1 MATVLGQQSDGIYQ
15 HLAKS
20 NPNRNLVVSPLSI
33 ESVLSLL
40 YMGAEGTT
48 ARELQTAL
56 RLQSGSKEELVTNY
70 KAKLESLQA
79 SREGYTIQVA
89 NRIYVNDRLAL
100 HPEYNQLVRDSFK
113 AEAEAISLEDSAKAA
128 EGINQWVRDQT
139 YGKINGIVEPDNMTP
154 DLRAVLVNAI
164 YFKGQWQSQFDPK
177 ATEVS
182 PFKVTPDERVSV
194 PMMHQTGT
202 FRSHTF
208 HDWSGQVL
216 ELPYRNSNLSML
228 IFLPNEPNEPNGLSK
243 MEEKMAGFSEPL
255 GAGEMLVV
263 LPKFKIEFRT
273 ELQESLEQLGVREVF
288 SDQSNLSGLF
298 ADGSGGKVSRVT
310 HKAFLEVNEEGA
322 EAAAATGSFSEFPLP
337 HSFLNTFFLLSLAAM
352 VSLRSGFAT
361 SFVADHPFAFMI
373 RDHNTVYFQ
382 GRVVNPA

>member
-1 MATVLGQQSDGIYQ
+1 MKYLCLILWVTAVVGQQADGIYQ

-20 NPNRNLVVSPLSI
+20 NPNKNLVVSPLSI
-33 ESVLSLL
+33 ETVLSLL

-48 ARELQTAL
+48 AQELQTAL
-56 RLQSGSKEELVTNY
+56 RLQSGSKQELAAKY
-70 KAKLESLQA
+70 KTKLESFQV
-79 SREGYTIQVA
+79 SREGYTMQVA
-89 NRIYVNDRLAL
+89 NRIYVNDRLTL
-100 HPEYNQLVRDSFK
+100 HPEYNQLVRDPFK
-113 AEAEAISLEDSAKAA
+113 AEAEAINLGDSSKAA

-139 YGKINGIVEPDNMTP
+139 HGKINGIVEPDSMTP
-154 DLRAVLVNAI
+154 EVRAVLVNAI
-164 YFKGQWQSQFDPK
+164 YFKGQWESQFDPK

-182 PFKVTPDERVSV
+182 PFKVTPAERVSV

-202 FRSHTF
+202 FRTHIF
-208 HDWSGQVL
+208 ADWSGQVV

-228 IFLPNEPNEPNGLSK
+228 IFLPNDVDGLSK
-243 MEEKMAGFSEPL
+243 MEEKMVGFSEQLDPS
-255 GAGEMLVV
+255 EMLLV
-263 LPKFKIEFRT
+263 LPKFKIEFQT

-322 EAAAATGSFSEFPLP
+322 EAAAATAIS
-337 HSFLNTFFLLSLAAM
+337 
-352 VSLRSGFAT
+352 VSLRSGFAP

-373 RDHNTVYFQ
+373 RDQSTVYFQ
-382 GRVVNPA
+382 GRVINPA